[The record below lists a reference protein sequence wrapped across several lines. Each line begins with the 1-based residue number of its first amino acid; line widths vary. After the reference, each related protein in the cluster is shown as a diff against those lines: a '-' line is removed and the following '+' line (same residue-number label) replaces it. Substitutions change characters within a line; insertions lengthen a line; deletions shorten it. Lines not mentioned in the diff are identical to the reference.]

1 MDLAA
6 LQNIYVMV
14 STSGQLQIRSA
25 QNNTIL
31 QTLGT
36 DFVSGVLTGDR
47 IVAQKKN
54 GKTYIYKLQRNG
66 KSALLVQVLES
77 TLEYHDKLNP
87 KLWVGN
93 ELKANVRLKLLE
105 IARQWA
111 KFSLIPLRSIKDII
125 ITGGNVNYNYTPYS
139 DIDLHLIVDKSRIDN
154 CPRLLDEYLR
164 DKKQL
169 WALTHDITIF
179 GLPVELYAEDMNQV
193 GQSKDRG
200 VYSIK
205 RNEWVTMPTHKKVNL
220 SDPLTKKKLDDM
232 IDYIKY
238 LLETKS
244 DDISAF
250 KQLKN
255 KIAQMRMAGISS
267 GGEFGPENLVFKELR
282 NLGYLDK
289 ISKHIRKLEDQSLS
303 LEHYEY

>member
-1 MDLAA
+1 MDLLS
-6 LQNIYVMV
+6 LQNIFVMV
-14 STSGQLQIRSA
+14 SSSGQLQIRSA

-36 DFVSGVLTGDR
+36 DFVGGVLTGDR
-47 IVAQKKN
+47 IIGQKKN
-54 GKTYIYKLQRNG
+54 GKTYIFRLQRNG
-66 KSALLVQVLES
+66 KSALLVQILES

-87 KLWVGN
+87 KLWNGD
-93 ELKANVRLKLLE
+93 ELKPVVRLKLLE
-105 IARQWA
+105 IAKKWA
-111 KFSLIPLRSIKDII
+111 QFSLIPLRSIQDII
-125 ITGGNVNYNYTPYS
+125 ITGGNVNFNYTPYS
-139 DIDLHLIVDKSRIDN
+139 DIDLHLVVDKSKIDN
-154 CPRLLDEYLR
+154 CPRLLDEYLQG
-164 DKKQL
+164 KKQL
-169 WALTHDITIF
+169 WALTHDITIY
-179 GLPVELYAEDMNQV
+179 GLPVELYAEDINQV
-193 GQSKDRG
+193 GSKDRG

-205 RNEWVTMPTHKKVNL
+205 RNEWVTKPTYMKVNL
-220 SDPLTKKKLDDM
+220 KDRLTKKKLDDM
-232 IDYIKY
+232 IAYIDY

-250 KQLKN
+250 RQLKN
-255 KIAQMRMAGISS
+255 KIAQMRMAGISA